1 MKCANHPRVD
11 SVGQCAECGKPIC
24 SACRV
29 ELDHRSWC
37 RDCLTRIVA
46 SRGAGARVHPGWR
59 KLAAAC
65 LSLVPGAGH
74 MFLGLIGKGFILMG
88 LLVVTLFLV
97 ILYSDSTG
105 MYWITAYLVP
115 TLSVLFLS
123 YAVFDAMAIA
133 DAQRSGREAAQAED
147 ETMKTVWER
156 ILLNPRTLGWVVL
169 LAGLVGILHLFSE
182 PFSRWTLDLLSVSF
196 PLNALVIPI
205 LLVVFGILLLKRSRK
220 GR

>member
-11 SVGQCAECGKPIC
+11 SVAQCAECGKPIC

-29 ELDHRSWC
+29 ELDHRGWC

-59 KLAAAC
+59 KLAAAL

-88 LLVVTLFLV
+88 LLVVTVFLV

-147 ETMKTVWER
+147 ETMKSVWEG

-169 LAGLVGILHLFSE
+169 LAGLVGILHLFAE
-182 PFSRWTLDLLSVSF
+182 PFSRWTLDMLSVSF

-205 LLVVFGILLLKRSRK
+205 LLVIFGILLLKRSRK